1 MKYEHLGIDMSHDA
15 CARVEQ
21 AIKRYFASDMH
32 ALGMS
37 QSVRIELE
45 NFANNLRAR
54 LQREDSDPKVPAC
67 DTHKAHGG
75 FQYDCLDCSDA
86 LQAARR
92 DALPGRSASA
102 PVADDAWLA

>member
-1 MKYEHLGIDMSHDA
+1 MMKYEHLGIDMSHDA

-45 NFANNLRAR
+45 NFANNLRSR
-54 LQREDSDPKVPAC
+54 LQREDSDPKA
-67 DTHKAHGG
+67 T
-75 FQYDCLDCSDA
+75 
-86 LQAARR
+86 
-92 DALPGRSASA
+92 LPSRSASA